1 MLRVW
6 MSYLFATLIALQ
18 SVVAIADSHQNHQQE
33 NERFELTGEYLAQSP
48 DFSLHQQTDEHS
60 HQDSFSFSDQKA
72 DHKQEQANEAAH
84 PDCHHGHCHHPAQV
98 FLALQ
103 TDKLKLTASS
113 QQMAEINSS
122 YLSALLAQDQRPPI
136 A

>member
-6 MSYLFATLIALQ
+6 MSYLFAALIALQ
-18 SVVAIADSHQNHQQE
+18 SVVAIADSHPEHQQE
-33 NERFELTGEYLAQSP
+33 NAHTELAADSAFLPEISSTPYAEGH
-48 DFSLHQQTDEHS
+48 LHQDL
-60 HQDSFSFSDQKA
+60 FS
-72 DHKQEQANEAAH
+72 EQAQENEAAH
-84 PDCHHGHCHHPAQV
+84 PDCHHGHCHHPVQV

-103 TDKLKLTASS
+103 TDKLNFDVSS
-113 QQMAEINSS
+113 QLMAEATSS

>member
-18 SVVAIADSHQNHQQE
+18 SVLAIADSHQEHQQQSVHL
-33 NERFELTGEYLAQSP
+33 ELSQAP
-48 DFSLHQQTDEHS
+48 DSSLHQHAGGLS
-60 HQDSFSFSDQKA
+60 HQDSFSFSGQHQ
-72 DHKQEQANEAAH
+72 DHGQENEAAH
-84 PDCHHGHCHHPAQV
+84 PDCHHGHCHHPVQV

-103 TDKLKLTASS
+103 TDKLKLAVTS
-113 QQMAEINSS
+113 QQLAETTSS
-122 YLSALLAQDQRPPI
+122 YLSALLPQDQRPPI